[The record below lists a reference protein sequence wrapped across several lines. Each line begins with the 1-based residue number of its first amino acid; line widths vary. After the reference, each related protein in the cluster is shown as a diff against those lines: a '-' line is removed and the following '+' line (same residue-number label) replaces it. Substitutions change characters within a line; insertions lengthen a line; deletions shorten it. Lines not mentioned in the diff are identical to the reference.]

1 MEKSRWMYQVWFG
14 PGHCNL
20 LPFSNQYADRGPSK
34 VLYCIIL
41 LFWLEILLRHS
52 LITTMILNLLDYVI
66 PAFLVVQK
74 L

>member
-14 PGHCNL
+14 PGHYNL

-34 VLYCIIL
+34 VLYHIIL

-52 LITTMILNLLDYVI
+52 LITTMIPDLLDCVI